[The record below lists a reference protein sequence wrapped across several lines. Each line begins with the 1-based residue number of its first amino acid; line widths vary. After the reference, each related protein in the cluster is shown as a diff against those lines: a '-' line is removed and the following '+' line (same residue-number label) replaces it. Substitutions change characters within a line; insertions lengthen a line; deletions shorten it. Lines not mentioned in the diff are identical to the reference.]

1 MRTVQLFIPLVTS
14 NDKIIG
20 ITFKFIVMKKISI
33 FAVCLVLFLAVCYA
47 TSGHLHLPGHGNVE
61 KQNLREAVIN
71 HISSTLSNGEKV
83 EFVGNSGNDY
93 FKEDG
98 EARFSTN
105 VSYYVV
111 SPNGSKVKHTSH
123 IITNDDRDKILEWK
137 DI

>member
-71 HISSTLSNGEKV
+71 HVSSTLSNG
-83 EFVGNSGNDY
+83 
-93 FKEDG
+93 
-98 EARFSTN
+98 STN